1 MTVILS
7 TGSGNDNTPPPQ
19 YIYKQSGPGGK
30 LCFICVVSCDM
41 MPVQRSMTLL
51 LWLLLL
57 LVQLSP
63 SVSHPT
69 AVSPATTSLTPST
82 EVTRASDPAAAEEP
96 DDHSGDSGDSDDSD
110 ESDEPKSAKEFK
122 KGSGSSKDPGSGA
135 ASGDLCPEKL
145 PEPGCSPRY
154 ATPASGSLT
163 VLLILCVM
171 LAASVVMCL
180 SCLYCLEWWCRS
192 RATTSAI
199 REQSARGYEMQPFD
213 IRRRG
218 CRVLPRMID

>member
-1 MTVILS
+1 
-7 TGSGNDNTPPPQ
+7 
-19 YIYKQSGPGGK
+19 
-30 LCFICVVSCDM
+30 
-41 MPVQRSMTLL
+41 MTLL

-63 SVSHPT
+63 SVSRPT

-82 EVTRASDPAAAEEP
+82 EVTRASDPAAAEES

-110 ESDEPKSAKEFK
+110 ESDESDEPKSAKEFK
-122 KGSGSSKDPGSGA
+122 KDSGSSKDPGSGA
-135 ASGDLCPEKL
+135 ASRDLCPEKL
-145 PEPGCSPRY
+145 PEPGCGPRY

>member
-1 MTVILS
+1 MFYFL
-7 TGSGNDNTPPPQ
+7 
-19 YIYKQSGPGGK
+19 
-30 LCFICVVSCDM
+30 CDM

-82 EVTRASDPAAAEEP
+82 EVTKASDPAAAEES
-96 DDHSGDSGDSDDSD
+96 DDHSGDSGDSSDDSD
-110 ESDEPKSAKEFK
+110 ESDESDEPKLAKEAK

-135 ASGDLCPEKL
+135 ASEDLCPEKL

-171 LAASVVMCL
+171 LAASVVMCI

-192 RATTSAI
+192 RATTNAI
-199 REQSARGYEMQPFD
+199 REQSTRGYEMQPFD

-218 CRVLPRMID
+218 RRVMPSMID